1 MESARDVLWPKKAKL
16 ISVMHTVYNVK
27 NQPCWTIRVNFRKE
41 SDETEE
47 EDIKERKKIEKD
59 IETGN
64 EDEESDDDNLSE
76 ETVLQGFTISP
87 IFWWRL
93 FQKASPFLLFSC
105 KMVKLFGLVA
115 MQTFFV
121 KLYS

>member
-1 MESARDVLWPKKAKL
+1 
-16 ISVMHTVYNVK
+16 MHTVYNVK
-27 NQPCWTIRVNFRKE
+27 NQPCWTICVNFRKE

-47 EDIKERKKIEKD
+47 EEDVKERKKIEKD

-87 IFWWRL
+87 TFLQRL
-93 FQKASPFLLFSC
+93 FQKASPLKYMYIFII
-105 KMVKLFGLVA
+105 
-115 MQTFFV
+115 FF
-121 KLYS
+121 